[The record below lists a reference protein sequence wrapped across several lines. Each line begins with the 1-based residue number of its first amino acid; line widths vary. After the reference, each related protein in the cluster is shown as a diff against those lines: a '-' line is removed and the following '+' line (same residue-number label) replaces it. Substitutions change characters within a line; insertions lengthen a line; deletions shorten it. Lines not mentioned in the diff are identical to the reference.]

1 MKVKLGLSTQP
12 LQFTTVN
19 LEEEVNLAPGSSEIY
34 GDRENLLYLIFENNE
49 DYLNIINDK
58 ELYNSEEFDFNYEK
72 FVQKCKSTEL
82 DDLPDGGCI
91 FENCIIE
98 STIIHTLQ
106 SGNKAYELLER

>member
-49 DYLNIINDK
+49 
-58 ELYNSEEFDFNYEK
+58 EK
-72 FVQKCKSTEL
+72 QT
-82 DDLPDGGCI
+82 
-91 FENCIIE
+91 
-98 STIIHTLQ
+98 
-106 SGNKAYELLER
+106 SGKRQL